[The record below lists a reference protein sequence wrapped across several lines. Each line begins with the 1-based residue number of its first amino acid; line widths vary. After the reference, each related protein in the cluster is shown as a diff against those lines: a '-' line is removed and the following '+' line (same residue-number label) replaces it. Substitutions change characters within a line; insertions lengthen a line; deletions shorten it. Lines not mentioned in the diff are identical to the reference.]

1 MFEGFWGR
9 FQGSARLRQV
19 FVRFV
24 LTCRRCRLFGLPRSA
39 AGRMGG
45 SRSRCSCAACAPSG
59 CVDRPTPPKPFL
71 SGRRMCAH
79 PIRAS
84 QPCGSRFANKRPQ
97 PNASPESARRP
108 GDSARKRPFLR
119 GRRTAGALPA
129 FGPLKKRD
137 EVLTSMNVG
146 VPETPRVWHTRKR
159 PPGADRFSRPTFL
172 PKPTHKTASRSHDR
186 QCR

>member
-45 SRSRCSCAACAPSG
+45 FSFQMF
-59 CVDRPTPPKPFL
+59 V
-71 SGRRMCAH
+71 RRMRPVWVRRSSDASEAVPLRTTH
-79 PIRAS
+79 VRAPIRAS

-108 GDSARKRPFLR
+108 GDSARKRPFLL

-129 FGPLKKRD
+129 FGPVKKRD

-159 PPGADRFSRPTFL
+159 PPGADRFSRPPFL

>member
-1 MFEGFWGR
+1 MRGFGAV
-9 FQGSARLRQV
+9 FKVPHAFVKSSSGSSWRAV
-19 FVRFV
+19 DA
-24 LTCRRCRLFGLPRSA
+24 GSSA
-39 AGRMGG
+39 SRGPPPDAWAG

-108 GDSARKRPFLR
+108 GNSARKRPFLR

-129 FGPLKKRD
+129 FGPVKKRD

-159 PPGADRFSRPTFL
+159 PPGADRFSRPPFL

>member
-45 SRSRCSCAACAPSG
+45 FSFQMFVRRMRPVSG

-108 GDSARKRPFLR
+108 GDSARKRPFLL

-129 FGPLKKRD
+129 FGPVKKRD
-137 EVLTSMNVG
+137 EVLTSMN
-146 VPETPRVWHTRKR
+146 
-159 PPGADRFSRPTFL
+159 FSRPPFL

>member
-108 GDSARKRPFLR
+108 GDSAF
-119 GRRTAGALPA
+119 
-129 FGPLKKRD
+129 
-137 EVLTSMNVG
+137 S
-146 VPETPRVWHTRKR
+146 
-159 PPGADRFSRPTFL
+159 SRPTNGGRPSRLRTLEKTGRSLDVDERRRARNASRLAYSKTTPGGLTGFRGPPFL

>member
-45 SRSRCSCAACAPSG
+45 FSFQMFVRRIRPVWVRRSSDASEAVPLRTTHVRAPDSC
-59 CVDRPTPPKPFL
+59 L
-71 SGRRMCAH
+71 STLRL
-79 PIRAS
+79 
-84 QPCGSRFANKRPQ
+84 
-97 PNASPESARRP
+97 
-108 GDSARKRPFLR
+108 LR

-129 FGPLKKRD
+129 FGPVKKRD

-159 PPGADRFSRPTFL
+159 PPGADRFSRPPFL

>member
-45 SRSRCSCAACAPSG
+45 FSFQMF
-59 CVDRPTPPKPFL
+59 V
-71 SGRRMCAH
+71 RRMRPVWVRRSSDASEAV
-79 PIRAS
+79 PLRATHVRAPDS
-84 QPCGSRFANKRPQ
+84 CLSTLRLPVREQKTSTKCVSRIP
-97 PNASPESARRP
+97 RRP

-129 FGPLKKRD
+129 FGPVKKRD

-159 PPGADRFSRPTFL
+159 PPGADRFSRPPFL

>member
-45 SRSRCSCAACAPSG
+45 FS
-59 CVDRPTPPKPFL
+59 
-71 SGRRMCAH
+71 CAH

-108 GDSARKRPFLR
+108 GDSARKRPFLL

-129 FGPLKKRD
+129 FGPVKKRD

-159 PPGADRFSRPTFL
+159 PPGADRFSRPPFL

>member
-1 MFEGFWGR
+1 MRGLGPFSR
-9 FQGSARLRQV
+9 FRTPSSSLRQV
-19 FVRFV
+19 RPDVPSMPALRPPEVRRRTHGRV
-24 LTCRRCRLFGLPRSA
+24 LVPDVRAPHAPRLGASIVRRLR
-39 AGRMGG
+39 
-45 SRSRCSCAACAPSG
+45 SRSSPDDACA
-59 CVDRPTPPKPFL
+59 RT
-71 SGRRMCAH
+71 

-129 FGPLKKRD
+129 FGPVKKRD

-159 PPGADRFSRPTFL
+159 PPGADRFSRPPFL

>member
-1 MFEGFWGR
+1 MGPFSR
-9 FQGSARLRQV
+9 FRTPSSSLRQV
-19 FVRFV
+19 RPGVPSMPALRPPEVRRRTHGWASFQMFVR
-24 LTCRRCRLFGLPRSA
+24 
-39 AGRMGG
+39 RM
-45 SRSRCSCAACAPSG
+45 RPVCAPSG

-108 GDSARKRPFLR
+108 GNSARKRPFLR

-159 PPGADRFSRPTFL
+159 PPGADRFSRPPFL